1 MKSGI
6 SKHYNLHKVKK
17 ENLIAAIEYWDDL
30 VKELRKRIEIKDA
43 QIDDLLQDAIDERI
57 ANYKDTKEAATRE
70 VYELIYDEGYDE
82 DYPKDNLLSKLPDEC
97 LTDKEKEEVFE
108 RDLDR
113 HITSDPI
120 ANQSY
125 GDLIHYELKEGVIN
139 HEKR

>member
-30 VKELRKRIEIKDA
+30 VKELTKRIEIKDA
-43 QIDDLLQDAIDERI
+43 QIEQLLEDAIDLRVE
-57 ANYKDTKEAATRE
+57 NCEDLKAATRE
-70 VYELIYDEGYDE
+70 VYELIYNEGYDE
-82 DYPKDNLLSKLPDEC
+82 DYPNDNLLSKLPDEC
-97 LTDKEKEEVFE
+97 LTDQEKEEVFE

-113 HITSDPI
+113 HILSDPI

>member
-1 MKSGI
+1 MKSKI

-30 VKELRKRIEIKDA
+30 VKELTKRIEIKDA
-43 QIDDLLQDAIDERI
+43 QIEQLLEDAIDLRVE
-57 ANYKDTKEAATRE
+57 NCEDLKAATRE
-70 VYELIYDEGYDE
+70 VYELIYNEGYDE
-82 DYPKDNLLSKLPDEC
+82 DYPNDNLLSKLPDEC
-97 LTDKEKEEVFE
+97 LTDQEKEEVFE

-125 GDLIHYELKEGVIN
+125 KDLIHYELKEGVIN

>member
-30 VKELRKRIEIKDA
+30 VKELTKRIEIKDA
-43 QIDDLLQDAIDERI
+43 QIEQLLKDAIDLRVE
-57 ANYKDTKEAATRE
+57 NCEDLKAATRE
-70 VYELIYDEGYDE
+70 VYELIYNEGYDE
-82 DYPKDNLLSKLPDEC
+82 DYPNDNLLSKLPDEC
-97 LTDKEKEEVFE
+97 LTDQEKEEVFE

-113 HITSDPI
+113 HILNDPI